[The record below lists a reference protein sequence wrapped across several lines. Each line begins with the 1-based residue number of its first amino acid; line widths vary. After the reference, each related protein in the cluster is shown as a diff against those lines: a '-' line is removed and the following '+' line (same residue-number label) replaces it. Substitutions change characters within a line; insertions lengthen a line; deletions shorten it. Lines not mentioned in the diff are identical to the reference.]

1 MNQKVTSCAVAGVAT
16 FLSAKPRNRFF
27 WRDSCLQQIA
37 AFIAAHSFLNL
48 INTFTTPASW
58 SGKRKLTVLRIDSM
72 SQKLI
77 KLSLNVVIAGCFS
90 AALSAQADIKIGVAG
105 PFSGPNATYG
115 AQYWKGASQA
125 AEDINA
131 AGGVNG
137 EKIVLVQGD
146 DACEPKQAVAV
157 ANRLVD
163 QDKVMAV
170 VGHFCSSSTMPASEV
185 YDDAGVLSIT
195 PGSTNPQITERGM
208 KTLFRMCGRDDQQ
221 GAIAA
226 NFMLDKLKAKKVAVI
241 HDKDT
246 YGQGLAD
253 ATKAALEKRGVKEVM
268 YEGLSRGEKDFNA
281 LVTKIAQAN
290 PDVVYFGGCHPEAG
304 PLVRQMREQG
314 VKANFFSGDCIVTQE
329 LVTAAGGPQYTN
341 GIYMTFGNDPRQI
354 PDGKAVIDKF
364 RKGGFEPEGY
374 TLYAYASIQALAAAY
389 QGAGKDNAKASEWLK
404 SHDVPTVMGKK
415 AWDGKGDLKVSDY
428 VIYQWD
434 DKGKY
439 HQL

>member
-1 MNQKVTSCAVAGVAT
+1 MSLKLYKLYLSVMVAGCLCVA
-16 FLSAKPRNRFF
+16 F
-27 WRDSCLQQIA
+27 
-37 AFIAAHSFLNL
+37 
-48 INTFTTPASW
+48 
-58 SGKRKLTVLRIDSM
+58 G
-72 SQKLI
+72 
-77 KLSLNVVIAGCFS
+77 
-90 AALSAQADIKIGVAG
+90 AQADITVGVAG

-125 AEDINA
+125 VADINA
-131 AGGVNG
+131 SGGIKG

-163 QDKVMAV
+163 QSGVSAV

-185 YDDAGVLSIT
+185 YDDAGIINIT
-195 PGSTNPQITERGM
+195 PGSTNPKITERGM
-208 KTLFRMCGRDDQQ
+208 SHLFRMCGRDDQQ
-221 GAIAA
+221 GVIAA
-226 NFMLDKLKAKKVAVI
+226 NYMLDTLKAHKIAVI

-253 ATKAALEKRGVKEVM
+253 ATKAQLEKRGVKAVL

-281 LVTKIAQAN
+281 LVTKIGSLQ

-314 VKANFFSGDCIVTQE
+314 VQAKFFSGDCIVTE
-329 LVTAAGGPQYTN
+329 EMVTAAGGPQYTQ

-354 PDGKAVIDKF
+354 ADGKAVIEKF
-364 RKGGFEPEGY
+364 RASGFEPEGY

-389 QGAGKDNAKASEWLK
+389 SAVGKNNEKASAWLK
-404 SHDVPTVMGKK
+404 SHAVATVMGNK
-415 AWDGKGDLKVSDY
+415 AWDSKGDLSVSDY
-428 VIYQWD
+428 VVYQWD

>member
-1 MNQKVTSCAVAGVAT
+1 
-16 FLSAKPRNRFF
+16 
-27 WRDSCLQQIA
+27 
-37 AFIAAHSFLNL
+37 
-48 INTFTTPASW
+48 
-58 SGKRKLTVLRIDSM
+58 M

-77 KLSLNVVIAGCFS
+77 KLSLQVIIAGGFS

-131 AGGVNG
+131 AGGING

-226 NFMLDKLKAKKVAVI
+226 NFMIDKLKAKKVAVI

-329 LVTAAGGPQYTN
+329 LVTAAGGPQYTS

-389 QGAGKDNAKASEWLK
+389 KGAGKDNEKASEWLK